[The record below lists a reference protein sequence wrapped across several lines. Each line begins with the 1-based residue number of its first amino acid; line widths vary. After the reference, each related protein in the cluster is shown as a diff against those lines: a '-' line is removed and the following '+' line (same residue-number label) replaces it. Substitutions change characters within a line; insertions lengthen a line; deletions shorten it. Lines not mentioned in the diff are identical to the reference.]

1 MNVTFYCN
9 KYSTLYEESPK
20 SCFIWLDVAGQ
31 RAIKTVFT
39 AKNAERERSRVK
51 SLRSAFQSLQS
62 CLPSVP
68 PNTKLSKLDVLIL
81 ATNYISYLSKL
92 LTNDEDGNGM
102 KAVFDCDLKLLH
114 PVKVRRDWKSI
125 VVRLLKYEITH
136 YWRCFWTSSLC
147 WKN

>member
-1 MNVTFYCN
+1 M
-9 KYSTLYEESPK
+9 
-20 SCFIWLDVAGQ
+20 
-31 RAIKTVFT
+31 
-39 AKNAERERSRVK
+39 K

-136 YWRCFWTSSLC
+136 YWRCF
-147 WKN
+147 